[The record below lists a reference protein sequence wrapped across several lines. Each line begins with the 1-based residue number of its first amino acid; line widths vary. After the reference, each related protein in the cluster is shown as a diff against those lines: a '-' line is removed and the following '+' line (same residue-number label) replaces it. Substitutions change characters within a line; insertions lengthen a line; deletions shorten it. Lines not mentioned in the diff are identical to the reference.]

1 MHLRIVLFCLQII
14 CFRASQLRMVLV
26 GWWNPVLGGAINARH
41 LRANAVPS
49 GVGVVI
55 PPIIVVCQITLFNT
69 CQYIYIYIYI
79 FNGCNRLTAISNTGT
94 GCQSGYGSCT
104 GSGGGGGPTP
114 PTGGGGGSGGRPRPG
129 SVPYG
134 QIISSCT
141 QNGVVALTFD
151 DGPYMFVNLFF
162 FFSITRTLL
171 LTITQLHVRPL
182 GHIGQQR
189 CQGYFLYQVCS
200 ATSDLKSPPQG
211 ERETNHVR
219 SVVKTGVTQLQA
231 PQIKPSSSE

>member
-1 MHLRIVLFCLQII
+1 MHLQIVLFCLQIV

-79 FNGCNRLTAISNTGT
+79 FNRCNKLTAISNTGA
-94 GCQSGYGSCT
+94 GCQSGYGTCT
-104 GSGGGGGPTP
+104 GGGGGGPTTPTPTPP
-114 PTGGGGGSGGRPRPG
+114 PTGGGGGGGRPRPG

-151 DGPYMFVNLFF
+151 DGPYMSVNLF
-162 FFSITRTLL
+162 RQLPPTLL
-171 LTITQLHVRPL
+171 LTITQLHVKPL

-200 ATSDLKSPPQG
+200 ATSDLKSTPPSPK
-211 ERETNHVR
+211 ERD
-219 SVVKTGVTQLQA
+219 
-231 PQIKPSSSE
+231 